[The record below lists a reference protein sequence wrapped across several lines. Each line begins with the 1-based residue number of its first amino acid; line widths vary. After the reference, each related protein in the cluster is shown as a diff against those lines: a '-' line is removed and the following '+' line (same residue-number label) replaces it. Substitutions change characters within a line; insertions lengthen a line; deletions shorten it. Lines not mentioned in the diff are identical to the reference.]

1 MTDSNAS
8 DRKHSHFGASNAERW
23 LNCPGSFSLCQGIPE
38 PPSSKY
44 AVEGTRAHD
53 LAERL
58 LRQPDDIQRW
68 MQTRVIDEA
77 GSYLKDYP
85 REMVE
90 HVLEYTA
97 RCWLELAAFDQ
108 TPKPPQHRVEQRLVF
123 DDDLGMFGTADFL
136 ATGLKT
142 GIPCGVI
149 VDLKY
154 GTGKPVKAEANPQL
168 AYYATCLWKQSKLGL
183 KFVKVVVYQ
192 PRVKNGITEVEY
204 SESDLK
210 LWHFTFFEGAR
221 RSVMQH
227 LLNKPELN
235 PGRHCWWCR
244 AKAICPAQQAKR
256 TKDAAADFADLD

>member
-1 MTDSNAS
+1 MAADDLT
-8 DRKHSHFGASNAERW
+8 RKHSHFGASNAERW

-38 PPSSKY
+38 PPSSRY
-44 AVEGTRAHD
+44 AQEGTQAHEV
-53 LAERL
+53 AEAL
-58 LRQPDDIQRW
+58 LRGLTP
-68 MQTRVIDEA
+68 
-77 GSYLKDYP
+77 
-85 REMVE
+85 VE
-90 HVLEYTA
+90 HNHPPEMLDHCRAYVD
-97 RCWLELAAFDQ
+97 RCKQELAAFDQ
-108 TPKPPQHRVEQRLVF
+108 SPKPPQHRIEQRLVF

-136 ATGLKT
+136 ATGTKT

-204 SESDLK
+204 SASDLK

-227 LLNKPELN
+227 LLKTPELN
-235 PGRHCWWCR
+235 PGRHCWWCK
-244 AKAICPAQQAKR
+244 AKSICPAQQAKR
-256 TKDAAADFADLD
+256 TRDAAADFADVSS